1 MKLNSKNKEKKELP
15 SVFEVNENFIN
26 LIQPSYVGFTERRT
40 SLGENVGA
48 IYAISSYPPSADYGW
63 MSPLCNLEGTSTS
76 VEFHYTDSSNL
87 INAYNKQIN
96 NIKGEYGSLKNE
108 SERQIADMKIKDL
121 TKLINRLSVKKEPV
135 GYVNIMLHIQ
145 APDEKSLE
153 ERIKN
158 VSGDVA
164 TESCNLMLLTKRQG
178 KALKAM
184 SPYGLPDKDAA
195 AIGSNNMPL
204 STFVG
209 GFPMANPGL
218 NDEDGYYLGKTINGR
233 VVIVNPWLRGGDRT
247 NSNWFISGVPG
258 VGKSTAAKDILIS
271 EYAYGARNVIL
282 DVNDEF
288 IDLATRENINGDILY
303 CAGEKS
309 RPGVNSVRINP
320 LQARR
325 VAVVTEEECLNDGE
339 NPSDYIIYDDVS
351 SDLAIHIQHLRVFF
365 SSYFGKDA
373 MTPGIRAR
381 LEECLIETYEKF
393 GITYESNLSDIPAD
407 KWPIIPDLYDV
418 VEEKCNQEGLSS
430 YTRETYEKLK
440 DLLYPAGRGSDKL
453 WNGPTTLESDSDFV
467 VLVSSGLMATDEKVK
482 NAQLYNILSWTNEI
496 ATADRSQK
504 VNVIVD
510 EGYMYVDPDF
520 PDIMKYMRN
529 MSKQFRKF
537 EAAFIFITHAPADIL
552 EPEVKRH
559 GQAIIDNAC
568 YKLIMGCDG
577 KNLEEV
583 RDLLK
588 LTDKEISILS
598 QKKRGRGLFFAGNTR
613 LMLDVEVCDE
623 FLKMIGNAGGR

>member
-1 MKLNSKNKEKKELP
+1 MKLYAKEKKEKP
-15 SVFEVNENFIN
+15 SIFEVNENFIN
-26 LIQPSYVGFTERRT
+26 LIQPSGIDFSERRT
-40 SLGENVGA
+40 ALGENVGA
-48 IYAISSYPPSADYGW
+48 IYAISAYPPSADYGW
-63 MSPLCNLEGTSTS
+63 MSPFCNLEGTSTT

-108 SERQIADMKIKDL
+108 SERQIADMKVKDL
-121 TKLINRLSVKKEPV
+121 KKLINRLSVKKEPV

-145 APDEKSLE
+145 ASDEKSLAE
-153 ERIKN
+153 QIKN

-164 TESCNLMLLTKRQG
+164 TESCNLKLLTKRQG
-178 KALKAM
+178 KALKAIA
-184 SPYGLPDKDAA
+184 PYGLPDKDAA

-218 NDEDGYYLGKTINGR
+218 NDPDGYFMGKTTTGR
-233 VVIVNPWLRGGDRT
+233 MVIVNPWLRGGDRT

-258 VGKSTAAKDILIS
+258 VGKSTAAKDILIN
-271 EYAYGARNVIL
+271 EYAFGARNIIL
-282 DVNDEF
+282 DVNNEF
-288 IDLATRENINGDILY
+288 IDLAMDENIKGDVLY
-303 CAGEKS
+303 CAGEHPKS
-309 RPGVNSVRINP
+309 GVKSVRINP

-325 VAVVTEEECLNDGE
+325 IAVITEEECVNNGE
-339 NPSDYIIYDDVS
+339 NSNDYIIFDDVS

-365 SSYFGKDA
+365 CAYFGKKE
-373 MTPGIRAR
+373 MTSGVRAR
-381 LEECLIETYEKF
+381 LEECLIETYQRF
-393 GITYESNLSDIPAD
+393 GITYESDLSKIPAE

-418 VEEKCNQEGLSS
+418 VEEKCKQEDLSP
-430 YTRETYEKLK
+430 YMRETYEKLR
-440 DLLYPAGRGSDKL
+440 DLLYPAGRGSDRL

-467 VLVSSGLMATDEKVK
+467 VLVSSGLMETDEKVK

-496 ATADRSQK
+496 ATEDRNQK

-510 EGYMYVDPDF
+510 EGYVYVDPDL

-552 EPEVKRH
+552 EPEVKRM

-583 RDLLK
+583 KELLK

-598 QKKRGRGLFFAGNTR
+598 QKKRGRGLFFAGNTK

-623 FLKMIGNAGGR
+623 YLRMIGTAGGR

>member
-1 MKLNSKNKEKKELP
+1 MKLHPKEKKENP

-26 LIQPSYVGFTERRT
+26 LIQPSGIDFNERRT
-40 SLGENVGA
+40 ALGENVGA
-48 IYAISSYPPSADYGW
+48 IYAISAYPPSADYGW
-63 MSPLCNLEGTSTS
+63 MSPLCNLEGTSTT

-87 INAYNKQIN
+87 INAYNKQIS

-108 SERQIADMKIKDL
+108 SERQIADMKVKDL
-121 TKLINRLSVKKEPV
+121 KKLINRLSVKKEPV
-135 GYVNIMLHIQ
+135 GYVNMMLHIQ
-145 APDEKSLE
+145 ATDEKILE
-153 ERIKN
+153 DRIKT

-164 TESCNLMLLTKRQG
+164 TESCNLKLLSKRQG
-178 KALKAM
+178 KALKAIA
-184 SPYGLPDKDAA
+184 PYGLPDEDAA

-218 NDEDGYYLGKTINGR
+218 NDQGGYYLGKTTNGR
-233 VVIVNPWLRGGDRT
+233 LVIVNPWLRGGDRT

-258 VGKSTAAKDILIS
+258 VGKSTAAKDILIN
-271 EYAYGARNVIL
+271 EYAFGARNIIL

-288 IDLATRENINGDILY
+288 IDLATDENIKGDVLY
-303 CAGEKS
+303 CAGERPK
-309 RPGVNSVRINP
+309 PGVKSVRINP

-325 VAVVTEEECLNDGE
+325 IAVVTEEECVKNRE
-339 NPSDYIIYDDVS
+339 NPNDYIIFDDVS
-351 SDLAIHIQHLRVFF
+351 SELAIHIQHLRVFF
-365 SSYFGKDA
+365 SSYFGKKEL
-373 MTPGIRAR
+373 TSGVRAR
-381 LEECLIETYEKF
+381 LEECLIETYQKF
-393 GITYESNLSDIPAD
+393 GITYESDLSKIPAE
-407 KWPIIPDLYDV
+407 KWPIIPDLYNV
-418 VEEKCNQEGLSS
+418 VEGKCKQEDLSP
-430 YTRETYEKLK
+430 YMLETYEKLR
-440 DLLYPAGRGSDKL
+440 DLLYPAGRGSDRL

-467 VLVSSGLMATDEKVK
+467 VLVSSGLMETDEKVK

-496 ATADRSQK
+496 ATSDRSQR

-510 EGYMYVDPDF
+510 EGYIYVDPDF

-552 EPEVKRH
+552 DPEVKRH

-577 KNLEEV
+577 ENLEEV
-583 RDLLK
+583 KDLLK

-623 FLKMIGNAGGR
+623 YLKMIGTAGGR

>member
-1 MKLNSKNKEKKELP
+1 MKLSAKEKKENP
-15 SVFEVNENFIN
+15 SVFEINENFLN
-26 LIQPSYVGFTERRT
+26 LIQPSGIDFSERRT
-40 SLGENVGA
+40 ALGENVGA
-48 IYAISSYPPSADYGW
+48 IYAISAYPPSADYGW
-63 MSPLCNLEGTSTS
+63 MSPLCNLNGTSTT
-76 VEFHYTDSSNL
+76 VEFHYTDSANL

-108 SERQIADMKIKDL
+108 SERQIADMKVKDL
-121 TKLINRLSVKKEPV
+121 KKLINRLSVKKEPV

-145 APDEKSLE
+145 APDEKSLAE
-153 ERIKN
+153 QIKN
-158 VSGDVA
+158 VSGTVA
-164 TESCNLMLLTKRQG
+164 TESCNLKLLTKRQG
-178 KALKAM
+178 KALKAIA
-184 SPYGLPDKDAA
+184 PYGLPDKDAA

-218 NDEDGYYLGKTINGR
+218 NDPEGYYLGKTTTGR
-233 VVIVNPWLRGGDRT
+233 MVIVNPWMRGGDRT

-258 VGKSTAAKDILIS
+258 VGKSTAAKDVLIN
-271 EYAYGARNVIL
+271 EYALGARNIIL
-282 DVNDEF
+282 DVNNEF
-288 IDLATRENINGDILY
+288 IDLAMDENIKGDVLY
-303 CAGEKS
+303 CAGERAKS
-309 RPGVNSVRINP
+309 GIKSVRINP

-325 VAVVTEEECLNDGE
+325 IAVITEEECKSNRE
-339 NPSDYIIYDDVS
+339 NPNDYIIFDDIS
-351 SDLAIHIQHLRVFF
+351 SDLAIHMQHLRVFF
-365 SSYFGKDA
+365 SAYFGKKE
-373 MTPGIRAR
+373 MTSGVRAR
-381 LEECLIETYEKF
+381 LEECLIDTYQRF
-393 GITYESNLSDIPAD
+393 GITYESDLSKIPAE

-418 VEEKCNQEGLSS
+418 VAEKCQQEDLSP
-430 YTRETYEKLK
+430 YMLETYEKLR
-440 DLLYPAGRGSDKL
+440 DLLYPAGKGADRL

-467 VLVSSGLMATDEKVK
+467 VLVSSGLMETDEKVK

-496 ATADRSQK
+496 ATEDRNQR

-510 EGYMYVDPDF
+510 EGYVYVDPDL

-552 EPEVKRH
+552 EPEVKRM

-583 RDLLK
+583 KELLK

-598 QKKRGRGLFFAGNTR
+598 QKKRGRGLFFAGNTK

-623 FLKMIGNAGGR
+623 YLRMIGTAGGR